1 MGQVYLHRT
10 DAEKLLTLDMSKTGK
25 SDDELDVVA
34 FTHPKLK
41 VRFLCFAMN
50 REKTTLT
57 IFLIIKDCRSNSF
70 TRPVDAQFAH

>member
-41 VRFLCFAMN
+41 VR
-50 REKTTLT
+50 
-57 IFLIIKDCRSNSF
+57 
-70 TRPVDAQFAH
+70 